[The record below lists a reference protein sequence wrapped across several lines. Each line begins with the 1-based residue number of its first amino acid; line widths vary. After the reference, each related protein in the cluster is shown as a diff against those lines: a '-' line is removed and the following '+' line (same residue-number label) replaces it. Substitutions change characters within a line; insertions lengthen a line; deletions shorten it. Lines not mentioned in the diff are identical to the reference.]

1 MASAPQQAN
10 LPLFYKDL
18 MPLNSRDHAAYRA
31 RSTDRAN
38 WVGNQHA
45 IPLTVDEFAQ
55 AQRHFPIVFSAGEKS
70 VPLALMGLNEGINV
84 YFDDEGKVVED
95 FYVPAYIR
103 RYPFL
108 LARLDQS
115 SDQMSLCFDPTS
127 DLLGELEEGQ
137 ALFTDG
143 EPSEHTQNLLQFCER
158 FEEAGLRT
166 QAFVE
171 ELEKAGLLMDG
182 EVAIQRGDNPDRPFI
197 YRGFRMVNQ
206 EKLRELRGDQLR
218 KWNENGL
225 LPLIFAHLFSLEMM
239 RVIFARQ
246 SAQGK
251 GPGAMSADSGQMPA
265 LEGQSLN

>member
-1 MASAPQQAN
+1 V
-10 LPLFYKDL
+10 LF
-18 MPLNSRDHAAYRA
+18 NG
-31 RSTDRAN
+31 T
-38 WVGNQHA
+38 
-45 IPLTVDEFAQ
+45 
-55 AQRHFPIVFSAGEKS
+55 
-70 VPLALMGLNEGINV
+70 
-84 YFDDEGKVVED
+84 
-95 FYVPAYIR
+95 
-103 RYPFL
+103 
-108 LARLDQS
+108 
-115 SDQMSLCFDPTS
+115 
-127 DLLGELEEGQ
+127 
-137 ALFTDG
+137 
-143 EPSEHTQNLLQFCER
+143 EPSEHTANLLQFCER

-246 SAQGK
+246 STQGK
-251 GPGAMSADSGQMPA
+251 GPGAISADSGQMPA
-265 LEGQSLN
+265 LDPQAVN